1 MIESIPNRTWPA
13 ELGWAALAI
22 GVSTVGY
29 LLVARS
35 GLPTAGGLVGHGLGV
50 VGFVLM
56 VVAETAYSW
65 RKRPS
70 CTGPGPLARWLQVHV
85 FVGLVGPYLVLLHT
99 AFRFRGLAGV
109 LSLLTLV
116 VVAGGVA
123 GRYWYTAAAPVGPE
137 RPRRALWYVLHVPLS
152 AALFALALFHV
163 AGVLYYAS
171 NLR

>member
-1 MIESIPNRTWPA
+1 MSDSIPGRGWPA
-13 ELGWAALAI
+13 ELGWAALTI
-22 GVSTVGY
+22 GLSTVVY
-29 LLVARS
+29 LLAARS
-35 GLPTAGGLVGHGLGV
+35 GPPAPGGLVGHGLGV
-50 VGFVLM
+50 VGFLLM
-56 VVAETAYSW
+56 VLAETAYSW
-65 RKRPS
+65 RKRPNR
-70 CTGPGPLARWLQVHV
+70 TGPGPAARWLQVHV

-116 VVAGGVA
+116 VVASGVA
-123 GRYWYTAAAPVGPE
+123 GRYWYTTAAPVGPE